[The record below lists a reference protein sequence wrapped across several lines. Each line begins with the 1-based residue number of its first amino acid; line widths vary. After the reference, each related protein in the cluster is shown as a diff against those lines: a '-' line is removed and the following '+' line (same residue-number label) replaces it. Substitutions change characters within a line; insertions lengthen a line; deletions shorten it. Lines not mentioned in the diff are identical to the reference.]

1 MDCAQNFSSRWF
13 HSLDNEKTVLMA
25 GARQTQQS
33 LLLLLTALHSS
44 QRAAKSLIFSIYR
57 FPIFF

>member
-33 LLLLLTALHSS
+33 LLLLTALHSS